1 MEKGEGSMR
10 SDIEHQLTKVGQ
22 KLIAAKKKIQSLE
35 SQGVKVKVT
44 KRIRKF
50 IDSGKDKV

>member
-1 MEKGEGSMR
+1 MR

-22 KLIAAKKKIQSLE
+22 NLKAARKKIQSLE

-44 KRIRKF
+44 KRIRTF
-50 IDSGKDKV
+50 IDGGKDKV